1 MYFFSLKK
9 LKKELQE
16 APLTEKQTLPYLIA
30 WLASYTLSGQMT
42 SWITSFAIGTD
53 ETRYNFWDYIGST
66 FSIIAIIIG
75 TLWLFH
81 KNHGDKGCYFIQRY
95 LAIGWV
101 ASLRYMIFGSLL
113 YVLIFIFLEQHGYN
127 FDNSTGFNG
136 VAFCLVLEVLYFWYL
151 GKHIADVA
159 DTATYQNIES

>member
-1 MYFFSLKK
+1 MYFFSLRK

-30 WLASYTLSGQMT
+30 WLVSYALSIQIT
-42 SWITSFAIGTD
+42 SWVTSFFGGIA
-53 ETRYNFWDYIGST
+53 ETRYNLWDYLGSA
-66 FSIIAIIIG
+66 FAIISIIIG

-81 KNHGDKGCYFIQRY
+81 KNHGDKGYYFIQRY

-101 ASLRYMIFGSLL
+101 ASVRYMIFGSLL
-113 YVLIFIFLEQHGYN
+113 YVLIFLFLAQYGYN
-127 FDNSTGFNG
+127 FDDSTGFNG
-136 VAFCLVLEVLYFWYL
+136 FAFCLVLEVLYFWYL

-159 DTATYQNIES
+159 GTATYQNIES

>member
-9 LKKELQE
+9 LKKELQV

-30 WLASYTLSGQMT
+30 WLVSYTLSYQMT
-42 SWITSFAIGTD
+42 SWITSFAAGRE
-53 ETRYNFWDYIGST
+53 ETRYNL
-66 FSIIAIIIG
+66 G

-95 LAIGWV
+95 LAVGWV
-101 ASLRYMIFGSLL
+101 ASMRFMIFGSLF
-113 YVLIFIFLEQHGYN
+113 YILIFIFLEQFGYN
-127 FDNSTGFNG
+127 FDDLTGFNG
-136 VAFCLVLEVLYFWYL
+136 FAFCLVLEVLYFWYL

-159 DTATYQNIES
+159 DTATY